1 MSSILV
7 AKESIFYITTM
18 TYAGIENE
26 GNIMKELKQLIK
38 ELNDMIQDLDFGVKQ
53 NGDKLDQII
62 DNQGIFK
69 NFEITIFIAFIQ
81 NLFSVSS
88 IRSTFSNFRIFNQI

>member
-7 AKESIFYITTM
+7 AKKSISYLTTM

-26 GNIMKELKQLIK
+26 GNIMKELKQLK
-38 ELNDMIQDLDFGVKQ
+38 DMIQDLDSGIKQ

-62 DNQGIFK
+62 DQGIFD
-69 NFEITIFIAFIQ
+69 NFEYT
-81 NLFSVSS
+81 
-88 IRSTFSNFRIFNQI
+88 T

>member
-7 AKESIFYITTM
+7 AKKSISYLSTM

-26 GNIMKELKQLIK
+26 GNIMKELKQLMK
-38 ELNDMIQDLDFGVKQ
+38 ELNDMIQDLDSGVKQ

-62 DNQGIFK
+62 DNQGNFV
-69 NFEITIFIAFIQ
+69 NFENTTTLQ
-81 NLFSVSS
+81 N
-88 IRSTFSNFRIFNQI
+88 